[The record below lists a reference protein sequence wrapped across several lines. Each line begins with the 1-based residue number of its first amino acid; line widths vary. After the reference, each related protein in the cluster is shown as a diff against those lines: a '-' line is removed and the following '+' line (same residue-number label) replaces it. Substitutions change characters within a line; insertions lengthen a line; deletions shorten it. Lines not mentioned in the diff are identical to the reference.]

1 MTPFNPNEY
10 IKSKQRPFVTIDLNR
25 PETYEDRVLEL
36 KRRAQIFISY
46 SRHNIDIARKIESSL
61 TARGFNT
68 FTDFNNLDYGCD
80 FALTI
85 YNNIKEASKNGYFLP
100 IITTDYIRSG
110 FGRQELK
117 QAIELNGDII
127 PCIVADSDEQM
138 HSIID
143 KDPELRFLLA
153 SKPYKRISAGENL
166 DQSVEEFCDWLVS
179 VDLARN
185 R

>member
-1 MTPFNPNEY
+1 M
-10 IKSKQRPFVTIDLNR
+10 
-25 PETYEDRVLEL
+25 
-36 KRRAQIFISY
+36 
-46 SRHNIDIARKIESSL
+46 
-61 TARGFNT
+61 
-68 FTDFNNLDYGCD
+68 
-80 FALTI
+80 TI
-85 YNNIKEASKNGYFLP
+85 YNNIEEASKNGYFLP

-117 QAIELNGDII
+117 LAIELNGDII
-127 PCIVADSDEQM
+127 PCIVADNNEQM

>member
-1 MTPFNPNEY
+1 M
-10 IKSKQRPFVTIDLNR
+10 
-25 PETYEDRVLEL
+25 RV
-36 KRRAQIFISY
+36 I
-46 SRHNIDIARKIESSL
+46 
-61 TARGFNT
+61 
-68 FTDFNNLDYGCD
+68 
-80 FALTI
+80 ALTGGI
-85 YNNIKEASKNGYFLP
+85 GCGKSTASAFFQKLG
-100 IITTDYIRSG
+100 
-110 FGRQELK
+110 
-117 QAIELNGDII
+117 I
-127 PCIVADSDEQM
+127 PCIDADSDEQM